1 MEFQCRQFQSN
12 CRKFDEI
19 GMDYYNST
27 LIAIGT
33 IKRFSRIV
41 KLCSMM
47 AGLINQ
53 FGNSKP
59 PIPNLVYFQL

>member
-1 MEFQCRQFQSN
+1 MISAAKITVKLTLGMYEFQCRQFQSN

-47 AGLINQ
+47 AAMA
-53 FGNSKP
+53 
-59 PIPNLVYFQL
+59 

>member
-1 MEFQCRQFQSN
+1 MEIGQIRITEGVYRRQFQCRQFQSN

-47 AGLINQ
+47 AAMA
-53 FGNSKP
+53 
-59 PIPNLVYFQL
+59 